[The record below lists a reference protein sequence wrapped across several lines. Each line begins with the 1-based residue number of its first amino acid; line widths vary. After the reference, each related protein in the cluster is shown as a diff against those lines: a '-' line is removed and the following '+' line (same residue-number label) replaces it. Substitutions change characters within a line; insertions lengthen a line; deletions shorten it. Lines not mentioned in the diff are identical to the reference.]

1 MCSFTLSRCGLST
14 CIKAVIDWLIDDGCQ
29 HEHAGIIDDGY
40 QQSVQS
46 LTSAATEHCPQ
57 TSSGFFRSFWDEEM
71 AELKSKSIES
81 HQLWVT
87 CGRPRNGPIY
97 LSRCRASVEYRR
109 TFKCKQEVAEARI
122 SNDLYEQLLS
132 KDHTF
137 FWRTCKNKV
146 DSKHLP
152 AEVVD
157 VHTRPADIANAFAVN
172 FGNACTPSS
181 VSRNNSLKA

>member
-109 TFKCKQEVAEARI
+109 TFKCIMSSYCLKITHSFGGLGKIKSTANI
-122 SNDLYEQLLS
+122 YLL
-132 KDHTF
+132 K
-137 FWRTCKNKV
+137 
-146 DSKHLP
+146 L
-152 AEVVD
+152 
-157 VHTRPADIANAFAVN
+157 
-172 FGNACTPSS
+172 
-181 VSRNNSLKA
+181 